1 MSMQRIEGTAG
12 VRLLE
17 CTSPVKNKWRV
28 RWDVQAREDGS
39 ATYMEQEFKH
49 RPTNDEIRSTVISWY
64 NKETDTAILSGF
76 VYEGVPVWL
85 SSENQF
91 NYKAAY
97 DLAVQ
102 TAGATLP
109 ITFKLGT
116 DTEPVYREFTTLE
129 ELTDFYTKA
138 MQHIQN
144 TLADGWKKKDVFD
157 LSQYAVD

>member
-1 MSMQRIEGTAG
+1 MACPMGRAAGRERIGHLHGRG
-12 VRLLE
+12 VRPS
-17 CTSPVKNKWRV
+17 T
-28 RWDVQAREDGS
+28 
-39 ATYMEQEFKH
+39 H
-49 RPTNDEIRSTVISWY
+49 RRRDTLHGHNMHNR
-64 NKETDTAILSGF
+64 ETDKDILSGF
-76 VYEGVPVWL
+76 TYENVPVWL

-109 ITFKLGT
+109 VVFKFGT
-116 DTEPVYREFTTLE
+116 DTEPIYREFATLE
-129 ELTDFYTKA
+129 DLTDFYTKA

-157 LSQYAVD
+157 LSLYAVD